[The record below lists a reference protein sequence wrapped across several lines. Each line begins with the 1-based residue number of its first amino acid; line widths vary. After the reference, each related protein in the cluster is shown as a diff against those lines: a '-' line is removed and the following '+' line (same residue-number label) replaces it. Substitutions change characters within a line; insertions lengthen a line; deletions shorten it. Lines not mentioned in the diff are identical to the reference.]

1 MSQPTR
7 SAALE
12 LFKTYTTSESLTR
25 HALSVEGVM
34 RHFAEKFG
42 EDPEVWGII
51 GLVHDI
57 DYERYPDEH
66 CKKAEKILSGAGW
79 PEAWI
84 RAVVSHG
91 WGLVTDVKPETRLEQ
106 TLYAIDELTGL
117 VASTALVRPSRSVM
131 DMKAKSVKKK
141 WKDKSFA
148 AGVDRS
154 IIEKGAEMLGME
166 LSELITETILGMRK
180 VADEVGLGMA
190 EADNAE

>member
-1 MSQPTR
+1 MSQSTPTR
-7 SAALE
+7 EAAFD
-12 LFKTYTTSESLTR
+12 LFKAYNTTESLTR

-42 EDPEVWGII
+42 EDTDEWGII

-57 DYERYPDEH
+57 DYEKFPDEH
-66 CKKAEKILSGAGW
+66 CTKAKEILTEAGW
-79 PEAWI
+79 PEPWI

-91 WGLVTDVKPETRLEQ
+91 WGIVSDVKPETRLEQ

-117 VASTALVRPSRSVM
+117 ISSTALVRPSRSVM
-131 DMKAKSVKKK
+131 DMKAKSIKKK

-154 IIEKGAEMLGME
+154 IIEKGAEMLGMD
-166 LSELITETILGMRK
+166 LPDLITETILGMRS
-180 VADEVGLGMA
+180 VADEIGLGIQ
-190 EADNAE
+190 ETK

>member
-1 MSQPTR
+1 MCQSLPTR
-7 SAALE
+7 EAALD
-12 LFKTYTTSESLTR
+12 LFKRYNKSQSLTF

-42 EDPEVWGII
+42 EDPEEWGII

-57 DYERYPDEH
+57 DYEMYPDAH
-66 CKKAEKILSGAGW
+66 CTKAQEILTEAGW
-79 PEAWI
+79 PTSWI

-91 WGLVTDVKPETRLEQ
+91 WGIVSDVKPETRLEQ

-117 VASTALVRPSRSVM
+117 ITSTALVRPSRSVM
-131 DMKAKSVKKK
+131 DMKPKSIKKK

-166 LSELITETILGMRK
+166 ISELIAESILGMRS
-180 VADEVGLGMA
+180 VAQEIGLGMA
-190 EADNAE
+190 ETN

>member
-7 SAALE
+7 SEAFD
-12 LFKTYTTSESLTR
+12 LFKRYNTSESLTK

-42 EDPEVWGII
+42 GDVDEWGII

-57 DYERYPDEH
+57 DYEMYPDEH
-66 CKKAEKILSGAGW
+66 CSKAKTILAEAGW
-79 PEAWI
+79 PEPWI

-91 WGLVTDVKPETRLEQ
+91 WGIVSDEKPETKLEQ

-117 VASTALVRPSRSVM
+117 ITSTALVRPSRSVM

-166 LSELITETILGMRK
+166 ISELISETILGMRK
-180 VADEVGLGMA
+180 VADDIGLGMPDA
-190 EADNAE
+190 N